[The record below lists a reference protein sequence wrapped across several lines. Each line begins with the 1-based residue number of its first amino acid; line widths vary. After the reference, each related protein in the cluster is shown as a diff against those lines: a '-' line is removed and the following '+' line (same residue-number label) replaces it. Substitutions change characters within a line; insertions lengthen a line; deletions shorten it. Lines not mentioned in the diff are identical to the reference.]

1 MTILFPLVA
10 FYPSQI
16 GGPCNTLYWHCCALK
31 HNSVEPTVI
40 TTTVGIEKD
49 KVVFDEWIK
58 SDCGDVY
65 YSTKG
70 VFSFSTIKIISREI
84 ANTDILHLN
93 SLFSAFSIY
102 SFIYKSLF
110 YPKKKIVWSVRGE
123 LNDNAL
129 KYSSW
134 KKKPLLFLYKLFNKN
149 IVYHSTSK
157 QETEGIKKIFPKSK
171 VISLPNLLSPSKRLD
186 LQNSNDLLYVGRIH
200 PIKSLHKLI
209 SALALSDVFMES
221 SSKLFIVGKQEDRH
235 NYYKEELESQIEELK
250 LQNKIVFKGHLEGDD
265 KDDLKDYAKQK
276 GFKNIWFYG
285 SCYDETELSNLIY
298 NVELCVSPGN
308 IGLTAIHSLMYGTP
322 VITHNSFPYQGPEFE
337 AIQESETGLFFE
349 HNNVDSLAEKIEEW
363 FEISSKYIREEI
375 AEKCFKIIDEKYNP
389 HYQIEVLKSVLDK

>member
-1 MTILFPLVA
+1 MKIFFPLGA

-265 KDDLKDYAKQK
+265 KEKMYASSYAL
-276 GFKNIWFYG
+276 ILP
-285 SCYDETELSNLIY
+285 SETENFG
-298 NVELCVSPGN
+298 NVVVE
-308 IGLTAIHSLMYGTP
+308 SLNQGTP
-322 VITHNSFPYQGPEFE
+322 VIASKGTPWEILEEYNAGLHVSNEPQKLAK
-337 AIQESETGLFFE
+337 AIDALLQL
-349 HNNVDSLAEKIEEW
+349 DKIEYKQMRLNSYKLVDENFKVDTQIHKW
-363 FEISSKYIREEI
+363 IEIYKNIL
-375 AEKCFKIIDEKYNP
+375 DENTK
-389 HYQIEVLKSVLDK
+389 